1 MKISFNSAIYTKKSI
16 LETIEAYKHLADFKI
31 EYNDDIFV
39 LNIDNPD
46 DEIKDIIADEFAN
59 YALGLLKRN

>member
-1 MKISFNSAIYTKKSI
+1 MKISFNSAIYTKKVI
-16 LETIEAYKHLADFKI
+16 LEAIEAYKNLADFKI

-39 LNIDNPD
+39 LNIDNID

>member
-16 LETIEAYKHLADFKI
+16 LETIEAYKDLADFKI
-31 EYNDDIFV
+31 EYNDDTFV

>member
-1 MKISFNSAIYTKKSI
+1 
-16 LETIEAYKHLADFKI
+16 LADFKI

-39 LNIDNPD
+39 LNIDNID

>member
-1 MKISFNSAIYTKKSI
+1 MKISFNSAIYTKKVI
-16 LETIEAYKHLADFKI
+16 LEAIEAYKNLADFKI

>member
-16 LETIEAYKHLADFKI
+16 LETIEAYKNLADFEI

>member
-16 LETIEAYKHLADFKI
+16 LETIEAYKNLADFEI

-39 LNIDNPD
+39 LNIENAKD
-46 DEIKDIIADEFAN
+46 DVKDIIGDEFSN

>member
-16 LETIEAYKHLADFKI
+16 LETIEAYKNLADFNI

>member
-16 LETIEAYKHLADFKI
+16 LETIEAYKNLADFKI
-31 EYNDDIFV
+31 EYDDDIFV
-39 LNIDNPD
+39 LNIDNID